1 MTRLTR
7 AEQQQR
13 THEHLLD
20 AGREVFLRR
29 GFLMATVEEIAADAG
44 YTRGAVY
51 KHFGGKEGLWLA
63 IIEATTE
70 AHLQGLRKAL
80 DHATTRDQLIAAL
93 APIDPADKD
102 AAKWSAAA
110 AEVLAATAQQPET
123 ATLIAAIQR
132 RHDDEVVALLSEHSR
147 RLHLEPAMPL
157 HQAVIMLGA
166 LGIGLALRRTV
177 APAGDPAA
185 ILTHV
190 LDSVFPP
197 ATGPSPRTR
206 VPESGL

>member
-20 AGREVFLRR
+20 AGRQVFLRR
-29 GFLMATVEEIAADAG
+29 GFLAATVEEIAADAG

-63 IIEATTE
+63 IIEAG
-70 AHLQGLRKAL
+70 ADGHLQALRQAL
-80 DHATTRDQLIAAL
+80 AAATSRDDVLAAL
-93 APIDPADKD
+93 SLPLDED
-102 AAKWSAAA
+102 ATKWSAAA

-123 ATLIAAIQR
+123 AVLIADIQR
-132 RHDDEVVALLSEHSR
+132 RHDDAVVALLAEHSG
-147 RLHLEPAMPL
+147 RLGLIPVLPL
-157 HQAVIMLGA
+157 HQAVVMLGA
-166 LGIGLALRRTV
+166 LGIGLALRQTV

-185 ILTHV
+185 IHAHV
-190 LDSVFPP
+190 LGTVF
-197 ATGPSPRTR
+197 T
-206 VPESGL
+206 

>member
-20 AGREVFLRR
+20 AGRQVFLRR
-29 GFLMATVEEIAADAG
+29 GFLAATVEEVAADAG

-63 IIEATTE
+63 IIEAS
-70 AHLQGLRKAL
+70 ADGHLQGLQEAL
-80 DHATTRDQLIAAL
+80 THAVTRDEVIAAL
-93 APIDPADKD
+93 NPVDVADKD

-110 AEVLAATAQQPET
+110 AEVLAATARQPET
-123 ATLIAAIQR
+123 AALIAAIQR
-132 RHDDEVVALLSEHSR
+132 RHDDAVVALLTEHAR
-147 RLHLEPAMPL
+147 RLCLEPAIPL
-157 HQAVIMLGA
+157 HQAVVMLGA
-166 LGIGLALRRTV
+166 LGIGLALRQTV
-177 APAGDPAA
+177 APAADPGA

-190 LDSVFPP
+190 LGTVFPP
-197 ATGPSPRTR
+197 AQ
-206 VPESGL
+206 

>member
-7 AEQQQR
+7 AEQQRR
-13 THEHLLD
+13 THEHLLE
-20 AGREVFLRR
+20 AGRQVFLRR
-29 GFLMATVEEIAADAG
+29 GFLAATVEEIAADAG

-63 IIEATTE
+63 IIEAGAE
-70 AHLQGLRKAL
+70 GHLAELRKTLAL
-80 DHATTRDQLIAAL
+80 ATTRDDVIAAL
-93 APIDPADKD
+93 APVDVVDKD

-123 ATLIAAIQR
+123 AALVAAIQQ
-132 RHDDEVVALLSEHSR
+132 RHDDEVVALLVEHAK
-147 RLHLEPAMPL
+147 RLRLEPALPL
-157 HQAVIMLGA
+157 HEAVVMLGA
-166 LGIGLALRRTV
+166 LGIGLALRQVV
-177 APAGDPAA
+177 APAADPAA

-197 ATGPSPRTR
+197 EAT
-206 VPESGL
+206 

>member
-7 AEQQQR
+7 AEQQRR
-13 THEHLLD
+13 THEHLLE
-20 AGREVFLRR
+20 AGRQVFLRR
-29 GFLMATVEEIAADAG
+29 GFLAATVEEIAADAG

-63 IIEATTE
+63 IVEAGAE
-70 AHLQGLRKAL
+70 GHLAELRRTLAL
-80 DHATTRDQLIAAL
+80 ATCREDVIAAL
-93 APIDPADKD
+93 APVDVVDED

-123 ATLIAAIQR
+123 AALVAAIQR
-132 RHDDEVVALLSEHSR
+132 RHDDEVVALLAEHAL
-147 RLHLEPAMPL
+147 RLRLEPALPL
-157 HQAVIMLGA
+157 QEAVVMLGA
-166 LGIGLALRRTV
+166 LGIGLALRQAV
-177 APAGDPAA
+177 APAADPAA

-197 ATGPSPRTR
+197 AAT
-206 VPESGL
+206 

>member
-7 AEQQQR
+7 AEQQRR

-20 AGREVFLRR
+20 AGRQVFLRR
-29 GFLMATVEEIAADAG
+29 GFLAATVEEIAADAG

-63 IIEATTE
+63 IIEASADTHLHSLRE
-70 AHLQGLRKAL
+70 ALTR
-80 DHATTRDQLIAAL
+80 ATGRDEVIAAL
-93 APIDPADKD
+93 HPADVADKD

-123 ATLIAAIQR
+123 ADLVAAIQR
-132 RHDDEVVALLSEHSR
+132 RHDDEVVALLVEHSK
-147 RLHLEPAMPL
+147 RLSLEPAMPL
-157 HQAVIMLGA
+157 HQAVVMLGA
-166 LGIGLALRRTV
+166 LGIGLALRHTV
-177 APAGDPAA
+177 APAEDPAA

-197 ATGPSPRTR
+197 EAT
-206 VPESGL
+206 